1 MNDYPRRRQLLE
13 GALAEA
19 QLDALFLPLSSDLE
33 YLTGIERDLPSFG
46 ETAQAHAWLAGAFF
60 APGQEPV
67 CVLPRMFAAFHL
79 RGEPPGTLII
89 ADEANDA
96 QHVLSAAVGR
106 IGRVRRLGIGQ
117 RTWGESVL
125 QLQHVLAPD
134 EVVDGTPLVRRLRA
148 VKSGAEL
155 ELMRE
160 ACRMAEHAMAAV
172 APDVSPGV
180 TLVELLEG
188 VEHELRKQ
196 GSRCPS
202 FPTHLFTYGAKPLD
216 SGDASGLVP
225 LEGGEAVMF
234 DFGAVHEGYCSDF
247 GRTIV
252 CGEPPD
258 GYLQA
263 YELMLAAQ
271 EAGRAALR
279 PGVLAADVNRACRE
293 PIEAAGL
300 GAAFRHRMGHGVGLD
315 VHERPFLSV
324 EDSTVLE
331 AGMTFT
337 DEPSLLIDGRYGVR
351 IEDVIVC
358 AEGGANYLNEY
369 ARAPVVNG

>member
-1 MNDYPRRRQLLE
+1 
-13 GALAEA
+13 
-19 QLDALFLPLSSDLE
+19 
-33 YLTGIERDLPSFG
+33 
-46 ETAQAHAWLAGAFF
+46 
-60 APGQEPV
+60 
-67 CVLPRMFAAFHL
+67 
-79 RGEPPGTLII
+79 
-89 ADEANDA
+89 
-96 QHVLSAAVGR
+96 
-106 IGRVRRLGIGQ
+106 
-117 RTWGESVL
+117 
-125 QLQHVLAPD
+125 
-134 EVVDGTPLVRRLRA
+134 
-148 VKSGAEL
+148 
-155 ELMRE
+155 
-160 ACRMAEHAMAAV
+160 
-172 APDVSPGV
+172 
-180 TLVELLEG
+180 
-188 VEHELRKQ
+188 
-196 GSRCPS
+196 
-202 FPTHLFTYGAKPLD
+202 
-216 SGDASGLVP
+216 
-225 LEGGEAVMF
+225 MF

>member
-67 CVLPRMFAAFHL
+67 CILPRMFAAFHL

-89 ADEANDA
+89 ADETDDA

-300 GAAFRHRMGHGVGLD
+300 GAAFRHRMGHGIGLD

>member
-67 CVLPRMFAAFHL
+67 CILPRMFAAFHL

-89 ADEANDA
+89 ADEADDA